1 MHRTGQRRASA
12 ASGDAGPTTRLRGG
26 TFTMMV
32 LDIPA
37 DADALEG
44 VEAKIRQAPSF
55 FESAPLVL
63 DLQDVTDRRDV
74 DIADIVGRLRDIGFV
89 PVGIQNGSDAQNAA
103 ALELGLCP
111 FPLWRSGRQRPER
124 AGRPGKNATPSD
136 DRQTRDDDGGAAEAE
151 PATALL
157 VNQPVRSGQ
166 RYYARG
172 RDLVA
177 NAPVSPGAELI
188 ADGHVHVY
196 GPLRGRAL
204 AGVHGDTT
212 ARIFC
217 QSLEAE
223 LVSIAGAYRVRDD
236 IDDALIGK
244 PAQIRLKNERIII
257 DPLTR
262 ASK

>member
-1 MHRTGQRRASA
+1 MHTTGQSRADA
-12 ASGDAGPTTRLRGG
+12 AAGDTGPTTRLRGG

-37 DADALEG
+37 ETDPLAG

-63 DLQDVTDRRDV
+63 DLLDVTDRRDV
-74 DIADIVGRLRDIGFV
+74 DLADIVGRLQDIGFV
-89 PVGIQNGSDAQNAA
+89 PVGIQNGSDQQNAE

-124 AGRPGKNATPSD
+124 DGRPGKNATPSD
-136 DRQTRDDDGGAAEAE
+136 DRQTRDDNGNAADDE
-151 PATALL
+151 PATAML

>member
-1 MHRTGQRRASA
+1 
-12 ASGDAGPTTRLRGG
+12 
-26 TFTMMV
+26 MMV

-37 DADALEG
+37 DQDPLAG

-63 DLQDVTDRRDV
+63 DLHDVAERSDV
-74 DIADIVGRLRDIGFV
+74 DLETVAGRLEELGFV
-89 PVGIQNGSDAQNAA
+89 PVGIQNGSDEQNAA
-103 ALELGLCP
+103 ALALGLCP

-124 AGRPGKNATPSD
+124 EGRPGKNATPSD
-136 DRQTRDDDGGAAEAE
+136 QRRRAGDNGADADDGPVA
-151 PATALL
+151 ALL
-157 VNQPVRSGQ
+157 VKQPVRSGQ

-177 NAPVSPGAELI
+177 AAPVSPGAELI

-204 AGVHGDTT
+204 AGVHGDTG

-244 PAQIRLKNERIII
+244 PAQIYLNKQERIVI
-257 DPLTR
+257 DSLVR
-262 ASK
+262 SHR

>member
-1 MHRTGQRRASA
+1 
-12 ASGDAGPTTRLRGG
+12 
-26 TFTMMV
+26 MMV
-32 LDIPA
+32 LDVPA

-124 AGRPGKNATPSD
+124 EGRPGKNATPSD
-136 DRQTRDDDGGAAEAE
+136 DRQTRDDDGGGAAEAE

-166 RYYARG
+166 RY
-172 RDLVA
+172 
-177 NAPVSPGAELI
+177 
-188 ADGHVHVY
+188 
-196 GPLRGRAL
+196 
-204 AGVHGDTT
+204 
-212 ARIFC
+212 
-217 QSLEAE
+217 
-223 LVSIAGAYRVRDD
+223 
-236 IDDALIGK
+236 
-244 PAQIRLKNERIII
+244 
-257 DPLTR
+257 
-262 ASK
+262 

>member
-1 MHRTGQRRASA
+1 
-12 ASGDAGPTTRLRGG
+12 
-26 TFTMMV
+26 MMV

-37 DADALEG
+37 DEDPLSG

-63 DLQDVTDRRDV
+63 DLYDVAERSDV
-74 DIADIVGRLRDIGFV
+74 DLETLAGRLEDLGFV

-103 ALELGLCP
+103 ALQLGLCP

-124 AGRPGKNATPSD
+124 EGRPGKNATPSD
-136 DRQTRDDDGGAAEAE
+136 ERQHTGANGASADNDDAPVA
-151 PATALL
+151 ALL
-157 VNQPVRSGQ
+157 VSQPVRSGQ

-177 NAPVSPGAELI
+177 AAPVSPGAELI

-204 AGVHGDTT
+204 AGVHGDTS

-244 PAQIRLKNERIII
+244 PAQIYLNKQERIVI
-257 DPLTR
+257 DSLVR
-262 ASK
+262 SHR

>member
-1 MHRTGQRRASA
+1 
-12 ASGDAGPTTRLRGG
+12 
-26 TFTMMV
+26 
-32 LDIPA
+32 
-37 DADALEG
+37 
-44 VEAKIRQAPSF
+44 
-55 FESAPLVL
+55 
-63 DLQDVTDRRDV
+63 
-74 DIADIVGRLRDIGFV
+74 
-89 PVGIQNGSDAQNAA
+89 
-103 ALELGLCP
+103 
-111 FPLWRSGRQRPER
+111 
-124 AGRPGKNATPSD
+124 
-136 DRQTRDDDGGAAEAE
+136 
-151 PATALL
+151 
-157 VNQPVRSGQ
+157 
-166 RYYARG
+166 
-172 RDLVA
+172 VA

>member
-1 MHRTGQRRASA
+1 
-12 ASGDAGPTTRLRGG
+12 
-26 TFTMMV
+26 MMV

-37 DADALEG
+37 DQDPLTG
-44 VEAKIRQAPSF
+44 VAEKIAQAPSF

-63 DLQDVTDRRDV
+63 DLQAVADRAELDLQELAR
-74 DIADIVGRLRDIGFV
+74 RLREEGLV
-89 PVGIQNGSDAQNAA
+89 PVGIQNGSEAQNAA
-103 ALELGLCP
+103 ALRLGLCP

-124 AGRPGKNATPSD
+124 EGKPGKRAAPSD
-136 DRQTRDDDGGAAEAE
+136 NRPVKRDDEASS
-151 PATALL
+151 AML
-157 VNQPVRSGQ
+157 VSHPVRSGQ
-166 RYYARG
+166 RYYARD
-172 RDLVA
+172 RDIVA
-177 NAPVSPGAELI
+177 AAPVSAGAELI

-236 IDDALIGK
+236 IDDTLIGK
-244 PAQIRLKNERIII
+244 PAQIYLKDDRLVI
-257 DPLTR
+257 DPLVR
-262 ASK
+262 SQK

>member
-1 MHRTGQRRASA
+1 MHRTRQGRATK
-12 ASGDAGPTTRLRGG
+12 GRKTTPTPRLRGG

-37 DADALEG
+37 GGDPMHG
-44 VEAKIRQAPSF
+44 VAEKMAQAPSF

-63 DLQDVTDRRDV
+63 DLQEVGDRTDV
-74 DIADIVGRLRDIGFV
+74 DLPGLVHELREAGLV
-89 PVGIQNGSDAQNAA
+89 PVGIQNGSEAHNTA
-103 ALELGLCP
+103 ALDLGLCP

-124 AGRPGKNATPSD
+124 EGKPGKQAAPSD
-136 DRQTRDDDGGAAEAE
+136 VRPAKTESQ
-151 PATALL
+151 PATAML
-157 VNQPVRSGQ
+157 VIQPVRSGQ
-166 RYYARG
+166 RYYARE

-177 NAPVSPGAELI
+177 AAPVGAGAELI

-204 AGVHGDTT
+204 AGVHGDTS

-236 IDDALIGK
+236 IDESLIGK
-244 PAQIRLKNERIII
+244 PAQIYLKDDRLVI
-257 DPLTR
+257 DALIRTHR
-262 ASK
+262 